1 MIEKL
6 SNELPP
12 FEKALYGHS
21 LNWTLWVDA
30 KLEYS
35 YS

>member
-1 MIEKL
+1 MIEK
-6 SNELPP
+6 PFKWVAT

-30 KLEYS
+30 KLEY
-35 YS
+35 